1 MPEFKFTDSQQQML
15 RDVLKLNSRTDISAS
30 VIAKVNEFLKK
41 GLPATPSS
49 VSSFYKMIGIGEVV
63 FPKEVR
69 NKIDKFVKEEII
81 KKTNS
86 FTGNYASFLT
96 SPNRSYSRSEAQKM
110 ISIIDKGTKNGD
122 RKGVPELI
130 ALGKIVRDYE
140 RKIQWDKPVTMSYTN
155 MTKKWHRKVKNA
167 TRAGSLSDVINEFKR
182 SVNDRDTNRYTNQEK
197 TINVVNQLSILLTR
211 DIQ

>member
-1 MPEFKFTDSQQQML
+1 MPEFKFTDSQQKMI
-15 RDVLKLNSRTDISAS
+15 RDLVKNKTKSMKIDAISTFDSA
-30 VIAKVNEFLKK
+30 IKN
-41 GLPATPSS
+41 GLPVIPSTPK
-49 VSSFYKMIGIGEVV
+49 SFYKMIGIDNIV
-63 FPKEVR
+63 FSREECK
-69 NKIDKFVKEEII
+69 KLDKFVKEEII

-96 SPNRSYSRSEAQKM
+96 SPNRSYSRAEAQKM
-110 ISIIDKGTKNGD
+110 IYIIDKGTKNGN

>member
-1 MPEFKFTDSQQQML
+1 MSEFKFTDSQQQMI
-15 RDVLKLNSRTDISAS
+15 RDVLKLNSRNDISVG
-30 VIAKVNEFLKK
+30 VITKVNESLKK
-41 GLPATPSS
+41 GLKETPSS
-49 VSSFYKMIGIGEVV
+49 VSSFYRIFGIDKVA
-63 FPKEVR
+63 FPAEVR
-69 NKIDKFVKEEII
+69 YKIDKFVNEEII

-86 FTGNYASFLT
+86 LTGNYASFLT

-140 RKIQWDKPVTMSYTN
+140 RKIQWDKPVTISYTN
-155 MTKKWHRKVKNA
+155 MTKKWYGKVKNA

-182 SVNDRDTNRYTNQEK
+182 RVNDRDPNMGTNQEK
-197 TINVVNQLSILLTR
+197 AINVVNQLSILLTR